1 MKSFI
6 EKRILQGFICVHI
19 LHYAQKS
26 PVCGSQMMEE
36 LSSHGYKISPGTL
49 YPLLHSLEREGLQK
63 KYEEKVAGKIRKYY
77 AVTELGES
85 QLVKA
90 KVYLD
95 ELTGEVMQ
103 TP

>member
-6 EKRILQGFICVHI
+6 EKRIFQGFVCIHI
-19 LHYAQKS
+19 LHHAQKS
-26 PVCGSQMMEE
+26 PVYGSQMMEE

-49 YPLLHSLEREGLQK
+49 YPLLHSLEREGLLK

-77 AVTELGES
+77 AVTDLGES

-95 ELTGEVMQ
+95 ELAGEVM
-103 TP
+103 